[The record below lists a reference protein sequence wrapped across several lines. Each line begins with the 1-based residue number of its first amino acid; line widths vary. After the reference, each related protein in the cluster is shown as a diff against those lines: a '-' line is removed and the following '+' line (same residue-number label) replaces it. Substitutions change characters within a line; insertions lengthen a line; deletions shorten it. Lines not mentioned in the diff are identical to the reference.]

1 MIKSSYKSFAD
12 TLLFVLN
19 VFLLFLLVFG
29 SDLVV
34 PQWLQPVGRMH
45 PLILHF
51 PIVILMMGMVF
62 EFFRFRPAFKDEVLY
77 QNFAT
82 ALLLMGSL
90 LAAITAIMG
99 LFLSREAGYTGHIL
113 QWHKWTGAS
122 VVFVSSIIYW
132 CRNAGWYRPAI
143 ARSGAVITMLCLIF
157 AGHYGADITHGENFL
172 LAPVMQ
178 NNTKVPIDQAL
189 VYKDV
194 IQPIFDSKCISCH
207 NDDKVKGGLML
218 TDEASILKGGKTG
231 KLFVPGN
238 PQVSLILQRIHL
250 PEDDKDHMPPTG
262 KPQLSA
268 TEMALVYLWIKENA
282 DFKKKVIT
290 LSETDSLRILA
301 STVLQPAASTD
312 DKYDFAAADDK
323 TIKKLNNNYRG
334 VYALAK
340 GSPALA
346 VNIYNKT
353 TYAPSVLTELSD
365 IKKQVVALNLSKMPV
380 KDAELKTI
388 SEFENLRELN
398 LDFTDI
404 TGSGL
409 KYLAQLKHLRSL
421 SLAGTNLNAQDF
433 KQITAIKSLT
443 KLAIWDTGLKDDE
456 IQQLKKTNKNIT
468 FIEGYKNDGKPIKLN
483 VPQFKNTQ
491 AVFSKPFVLNITHP
505 IKGVDIR
512 YTTDGA
518 DPDSVKS
525 LLYKPGI
532 TINDNT
538 TIKARV
544 YKKGWYGSDIV
555 TFAYNKSLYTP
566 DSSSYITGSNG
577 NADVK
582 LLTDRDL
589 GTLNFFD
596 GKWVASQKD
605 IGVVMQFKK
614 PVNITS
620 VGVNCMRN
628 MGSQIFFP
636 SEIEVWGGA
645 DKDKLKLL
653 GHIKIDKPLKN
664 DPVVIQ
670 AEECK
675 LSAGGLVSCLKV
687 VVKPLPKLPVWDK
700 AKDKPYIFIDELF
713 FN

>member
-1 MIKSSYKSFAD
+1 MIKSSYKSYAD
-12 TLLFVLN
+12 GLLFVLN
-19 VFLLFLLVFG
+19 IFLLFLLVFG

-34 PQWLQPVGRMH
+34 PRWLQPVGRMH

-51 PIVILMMGMVF
+51 PIVILMMGVIF
-62 EFFRFRPAFKDEVLY
+62 EYFRFRPAFKDEALY

-82 ALLLMGSL
+82 SLLLIGCL
-90 LAAITAIMG
+90 LAALTAIMG
-99 LFLSREAGYTGHIL
+99 LFLSREPGYTGNIL

-132 CRNAGWYRPAI
+132 CRNADWYRQVI
-143 ARSGAVITMLCLIF
+143 ARSGAVLTMLCLIL
-157 AGHYGADITHGENFL
+157 AGHYGADITHGEDFL

-194 IQPIFDSKCISCH
+194 IQPIFNAKCISCH

-262 KPQLSA
+262 KPQLTA

-290 LSETDSLRILA
+290 LPKTDSLRVLA
-301 STVLQPAASTD
+301 ATLLQPAATAED
-312 DKYDFAAADDK
+312 NFDFAAADDK
-323 TIKKLNNNYRG
+323 TIKKLNNNYRV
-334 VYALAK
+334 VYAIAK

-346 VNIYNKT
+346 VNIYNKASYT
-353 TYAPSVLTELSD
+353 PSVLTDLSD
-365 IKKQVVALNLSKMPV
+365 IKKQVVSLNLSKMPV
-380 KDAELKTI
+380 KDAELKI
-388 SEFENLRELN
+388 IAQFENLRELN
-398 LDFTDI
+398 LNFTDI

-409 KYLAQLKHLRSL
+409 NYLIPLKHLSSL

-433 KQITAIKSLT
+433 KKIIAIKSLT
-443 KLAIWDTGLKDDE
+443 KLAVWDTGLKDEE
-456 IQQLKKTNKNIT
+456 IQQLKKANKNIA
-468 FIEGYKNDGKPIKLN
+468 FEEGFKDNGKPIKLN

-491 AVFSKPFVLNITHP
+491 SVFSKPFVLNIAHP

-512 YTTDGA
+512 YTTDGT

-532 TINDNT
+532 MISDNT
-538 TIKARV
+538 TIKARA
-544 YKKGWYGSDIV
+544 YKKGWYGSDV
-555 TFAYNKSLYTP
+555 VSAAYNKSLYTP
-566 DSSSYITGSNG
+566 DSVSFLSSVGAI
-577 NADVK
+577 DPK
-582 LLTDRDL
+582 LLTDNDL
-589 GTLNFFD
+589 GTFNFLD
-596 GKWVASQKD
+596 GKWVGTQKD
-605 IGVVMQFKK
+605 EDVYMQFKK
-614 PVNITS
+614 PVNLTS

-628 MGSQIFFP
+628 TGAQIFFP
-636 SEIEVWGGA
+636 MEIEVWGGA
-645 DKDKLKLL
+645 DKNKMKRM
-653 GHIKIDKPLKN
+653 GGMKIANPLKN
-664 DPVVIQ
+664 DPVVVKAMI
-670 AEECK
+670 CK
-675 LSAGGLVSCLKV
+675 LSAAANISYLRVL
-687 VVKPLPKLPVWDK
+687 VKPLPKLPVWDK
-700 AKDKPYIFIDELF
+700 AKDKPYIFVDELF